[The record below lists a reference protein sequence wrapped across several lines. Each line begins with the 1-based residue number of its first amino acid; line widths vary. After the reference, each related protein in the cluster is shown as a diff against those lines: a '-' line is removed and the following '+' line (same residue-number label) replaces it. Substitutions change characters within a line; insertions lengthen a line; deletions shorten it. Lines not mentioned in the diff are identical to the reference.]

1 MRKKQSRYQTK
12 QRECRQK
19 IKYHSSEEAWDMSRR
34 LEAANPGHHID
45 AYVCRW
51 CDGWHVGHR
60 PGHGRD
66 EVFASGP
73 LLHERSQLD
82 TPMNKTLA
90 RKRAQAD
97 KRALLRDY
105 ARQEVTDGV

>member
-1 MRKKQSRYQTK
+1 MGKKQSRYLTK

-19 IKYHSSEEAWDMSRR
+19 IKYHSSEEAWEISRR
-34 LEAANPGHHID
+34 MEASNPGHNID

-60 PGHGRD
+60 VGHGRA
-66 EVFASGP
+66 EVFASP
-73 LLHERSQLD
+73 LLHQRSQLD
-82 TPMNKTLA
+82 WPMNKTLA

-105 ARQEVTDGV
+105 ARQEVADGV